1 MGLSKFKW
9 MVIKEDSSVTI
20 IEAETAEEVVEEV
33 GEEQPKAI
41 IRGELVW

>member
-9 MVIKEDSSVTI
+9 MVMKEDGSVTI
-20 IEAETAEEVVEEV
+20 IEAETAEEAVEEV